1 MVFFFLHF
9 FFNFFF
15 YFFSNE
21 KAISGFRVSGSKILT
36 VPAQIIVYLHRFK
49 LLGLCWSSSL
59 KSQKQWCQCI
69 KCDLA
74 DHSVVDLMTCL
85 HSKQIC
91 PLSSFLKR
99 IDANLIDPSPIDA
112 SGCEQAIET
121 SLESRGSAWNSCYSI
136 LNLDHKYND
145 CNQEQNQQLPIPVSN
160 SNCRPRPSG
169 SW

>member
-1 MVFFFLHF
+1 MLPFACSQPLASIGEGSIKFASIL
-9 FFNFFF
+9 
-15 YFFSNE
+15 
-21 KAISGFRVSGSKILT
+21 FRKLDNG
-36 VPAQIIVYLHRFK
+36 QIC
-49 LLGLCWSSSL
+49 LLC
-59 KSQKQWCQCI
+59 KH
-69 KCDLA
+69 LA

-136 LNLDHKYND
+136 LNLDRKYND
-145 CNQEQNQQLPIPVSN
+145 CNQEQNQQLPITVSN

-169 SW
+169 S